1 MTLDLGRV
9 PWIRA
14 EREHLALL
22 REELGDDWSAI
33 ASRLGTGRTALH
45 CEQHVVDEAL
55 RAAVAE
61 VGEKNWGLVGDRIGM
76 NGWRAERRWKEISMG
91 M

>member
-1 MTLDLGRV
+1 
-9 PWIRA
+9 
-14 EREHLALL
+14 
-22 REELGDDWSAI
+22 
-33 ASRLGTGRTALH
+33 LGTGRTALH
-45 CEQHVVDEAL
+45 CEQHVQDEAL

-61 VGEKNWGLVGDRIGM
+61 CGEKNWGLVGDRIGM

>member
-9 PWIRA
+9 PWIRV
-14 EREHLALL
+14 EREHLAVL
-22 REELGDDWSAI
+22 REELGDDWGAI

-45 CEQHVVDEAL
+45 CEQHVLDEAL

-61 VGEKNWGLVGDRIGM
+61 CGEKNWGLIGDRIGM